1 MPGRMFYIAIL
12 FSKEGK
18 TVLTIKMVLLY
29 FLRSLD
35 KTAQWKKIPKETM
48 ILRNFIMEDR

>member
-35 KTAQWKKIPKETM
+35 RTAQWKKIPKETM